1 MPLLPLTM
9 SEVRIV
15 LLGENVLLTNRV
27 GNFILG
33 RSAFETELHLPSVK
47 LHSERASGHVE
58 GRTVIIINTPHLYN
72 PHLSQ
77 EELTQRV
84 KECISLAHPGP
95 HVFLLVLQSEKF
107 THEQHDRVRSI
118 LETYSSLS
126 RKRSIVIT
134 TGEDHGFISEC
145 EFRHHRIQNVSKFSK
160 HQILQL
166 LEKIDAV
173 VKETGR
179 SALQEKKHS
188 GTLRRH
194 QEHLSEKTLKE
205 QLEESKVSDLR
216 IILLGKSLTDTGS
229 VGNRILGTTA
239 FGTEGSRHS
248 VSLQCERV
256 RGHVKGRSITIVNAP
271 HLFQQNLSNHQFTQ
285 CIQECA
291 SLSDPGPHVIML
303 IVQPE
308 DFTEADKR
316 RVDRILS
323 DLSEDAHNYTMVL
336 TTKNIEIG
344 TSVDQDQETVLQ
356 EIIAECNYKHLNFSE
371 CSQDALLKKMEEM
384 VKVNKGNLICEI
396 YEEADSAVSQKPSEQ
411 FRGQLEHQETVTL
424 GEHTKPKKRRKSGHA
439 RIKPKFDKIQQVGLK
454 LIKKERRKL
463 KETPH
468 LNLVLLGME
477 ELTASVSE
485 ILLGKKSSLVQSE
498 SSSECVVRKGEVC
511 GHLITL
517 VEMPTLYNT
526 RLSEQEVMRQTRHCV
541 SVCDPGVHAFFI
553 MVPEGL
559 TDEDKAEI
567 KMIQRVFGS
576 RINDHVI
583 FLINQQS
590 QKEQID
596 QTLQSVIKT
605 YGGRSRFY
613 SSKTKADDLFFC
625 VKDLLKNNNNRPY
638 TMAMYADAQVETQL
652 QYKRENENLQQQV
665 TEFKTRTQTEDLSKS
680 PDALRIVLLGKTGVG
695 KSASGNTI
703 LGKNAFKKMMSLQ
716 SITTA
721 CQKETVELG
730 GRRITVIDTPG
741 LFDTNIN
748 NEETKKEIVKCI
760 SMAAPGPHVFL
771 LVLRIGQRFTQEEI
785 EAVNIIE
792 KTFGRKANT
801 YTIVLFT
808 CGDLLN
814 EQPFE
819 QFIQTAGP
827 ELNKLLWACGKRY
840 QVFNNSDNCSNTQV
854 SELLDKIDSMVKV
867 NGGGCYTNQM
877 FQEAE
882 ETLEK
887 EKERILK
894 EREEQIEREK
904 EELKTKHEA
913 EMEDMRREI
922 QEQKERQEA
931 EERRKEE
938 EFKQREEQIKRDME
952 KREQQAREDF
962 QKRREEDDTK
972 MKEWMQQINTEREEN
987 RKQWERQRW
996 EDQKQ
1001 RDQEEEER
1009 RRREQEWKEKQRAEN
1024 ERFQKEKEEMKIH
1037 KEEELKKLQQEY
1049 EQKAAE
1055 EERRRRDLEEK
1066 IKDAE
1071 ESKKKELRDLQSSQ
1085 QREWEQRMKEEEEK
1099 RNKQQEVWEERI
1111 AAMEDEWHSDQIRK
1125 ESQYEQE
1132 RQKEQ
1137 EDRDLREKER
1147 KEKEE
1152 QEKKRIENELNEKI
1166 RIMEEQLKA
1175 QREKDE
1181 RERKEKEE
1189 EHKKEM
1195 EEKLQKQQEDFRK
1208 EKEEE
1213 ERKRKEEEERNLAF
1227 ITEQHKKELETQK
1240 AQTEAAAR
1248 KQAEEEFKTQFDEK
1262 VKQAEEEFKTQ
1273 FDEKVK
1279 QAEEEFEAQLDEKV
1293 KQAEEE
1299 FKAQLDAEVKEA
1311 KHEGFEEGCAHVES
1325 ERTTPGRVVDQI
1337 VKAWY

>member
-1 MPLLPLTM
+1 MASSKGFLCPKRCKSMPISPPTM

-15 LLGENVLLTNRV
+15 LLGENVLLTSRV

-58 GRTVIIINTPHLYN
+58 GRTVIIINTPHLYNPHLSQEELAQRVKECISLAHPGPHVFLLVLQSEKFTHEQHDRVRSILETYSPLSRKRSIVITTGEDHGFISECEFRHHRIQNVSKFNKHQVLQLLWKIDAVVKETGGSALQEKKHSGTPRRHQEHLSEKTAKTVKEQLEESKVSEVRIVLLGENVLLTNRVGNFILGRSAFETELHFPSVKLHSERASGHVAERTVIIINTPHLYN

-118 LETYSSLS
+118 LETYSPLS

-145 EFRHHRIQNVSKFSK
+145 EFRHHRIQNVSKFNK
-160 HQILQL
+160 HQVLQL
-166 LEKIDAV
+166 LWEIYAV
-173 VKETGR
+173 VNETGG

-194 QEHLSEKTLKE
+194 QEHLSEKTVKE
-205 QLEESKVSDLR
+205 NLEESK
-216 IILLGKSLTDTGS
+216 
-229 VGNRILGTTA
+229 
-239 FGTEGSRHS
+239 E
-248 VSLQCERV
+248 
-256 RGHVKGRSITIVNAP
+256 
-271 HLFQQNLSNHQFTQ
+271 
-285 CIQECA
+285 
-291 SLSDPGPHVIML
+291 
-303 IVQPE
+303 
-308 DFTEADKR
+308 
-316 RVDRILS
+316 
-323 DLSEDAHNYTMVL
+323 
-336 TTKNIEIG
+336 
-344 TSVDQDQETVLQ
+344 
-356 EIIAECNYKHLNFSE
+356 
-371 CSQDALLKKMEEM
+371 
-384 VKVNKGNLICEI
+384 
-396 YEEADSAVSQKPSEQ
+396 
-411 FRGQLEHQETVTL
+411 
-424 GEHTKPKKRRKSGHA
+424 
-439 RIKPKFDKIQQVGLK
+439 
-454 LIKKERRKL
+454 L

-517 VEMPTLYNT
+517 VEMPALYNT
-526 RLSEQEVMRQTRHCV
+526 RLSEQEVMRLTRHCV

-553 MVPEGL
+553 MVPGGL
-559 TDEDKAEI
+559 SDEDKAEI
-567 KMIQRVFGS
+567 QMIQRVFS
-576 RINDHVI
+576 SSINNHVI

-605 YGGRSRFY
+605 HGGRSRFY
-613 SSKTKADDLFFC
+613 SSKTKADDLFIC

-638 TMAMYADAQVETQL
+638 TMAMYNDAQVETQL
-652 QYKRENENLQQQV
+652 RYKREIENLQQQV

-680 PDALRIVLLGKTGVG
+680 PEALRIVLLGKTGVG

-703 LGKNAFKKMMSLQ
+703 LGKNVFKEMMSLQ
-716 SITTA
+716 SVTTA
-721 CQKETVELG
+721 CQKETVELS

-741 LFDTNIN
+741 LFDTNTD
-748 NEETKKEIVKCI
+748 NEETKREIVKCI

-771 LVLRIGQRFTQEEI
+771 LVLRIGQRFTQEET
-785 EAVNIIE
+785 EVVKFIE
-792 KTFGRKANT
+792 KTFGIKSNT

-808 CGDLLN
+808 WGDQLN
-814 EQPFE
+814 EQTFE
-819 QFIQTAGP
+819 QYMKIAEP
-827 ELNKLLWACGKRY
+827 ELNKLLLACGKRY
-840 QVFNNSDNCSNTQV
+840 QVFNNCDKSSNTQV
-854 SELLDKIDSMVKV
+854 SELLDKIDLMVKV
-867 NGGGCYTNQM
+867 NGRGYYTNQM
-877 FQEAE
+877 FQEVE
-882 ETLEK
+882 EALEE

-913 EMEDMRREI
+913 EMEDMRREM
-922 QEQKERQEA
+922 QKQKERQEA
-931 EERRKEE
+931 EERRQEE
-938 EFKQREEQIKRDME
+938 EFKQREEQIKREME
-952 KREQQAREDF
+952 KREQQVRQDF
-962 QKRREEDDTK
+962 QKRREDDDMK
-972 MKEWMQQINTEREEN
+972 MKEWMQQINREREEN
-987 RKQWERQRW
+987 RKQWERKRQ

-1009 RRREQEWKEKQRAEN
+1009 RRKEQEWKEKQRAEN
-1024 ERFQKEKEEMKIH
+1024 EKFQREKEEMKIH
-1037 KEEELKKLQQEY
+1037 EEKELKKLQQEY

-1055 EERRRRDLEEK
+1055 EDRRRRDLEEK

-1071 ESKKKELRDLQSSQ
+1071 ESKKKELQDLQFSQ
-1085 QREWEQRMKEEEEK
+1085 QREWEQRMREEEEK

-1132 RQKEQ
+1132 RQKEM
-1137 EDRDLREKER
+1137 EERDLREKER

-1152 QEKKRIENELNEKI
+1152 QEKKRRENDFNEKI
-1166 RIMEEQLKA
+1166 RNMEEQLKA

-1189 EHKKEM
+1189 ELKKEM
-1195 EEKLQKQQEDFRK
+1195 EEKLRKQQEDFRK

-1213 ERKRKEEEERNLAF
+1213 ERKHKEEEERNLAF

-1248 KQAEEEFKTQFDEK
+1248 KQAEEEFK
-1262 VKQAEEEFKTQ
+1262 
-1273 FDEKVK
+1273 
-1279 QAEEEFEAQLDEKV
+1279 
-1293 KQAEEE
+1293 
-1299 FKAQLDAEVKEA
+1299 AQLDAEVKEA
-1311 KHEGFEEGCAHVES
+1311 KCKGFAEGRAHVES
-1325 ERTTPGRVVDQI
+1325 ERTTPGRAIDGFI
-1337 VKAWY
+1337 NYFY

>member
-1 MPLLPLTM
+1 MGVLRVPAQNCAIGFLSPKRCRSLPILPPTM

-33 RSAFETELHLPSVK
+33 RSAFETELHFPSVK

-72 PHLSQ
+72 PDLSQ
-77 EELTQRV
+77 EELAQRV

-107 THEQHDRVRSI
+107 TREQHDRVRSI
-118 LETYSSLS
+118 LETYSPLS
-126 RKRSIVIT
+126 RKRSIMIT

-145 EFRHHRIQNVSKFSK
+145 EFRHHRIQNVSKFNK
-160 HQILQL
+160 HQVLQL
-166 LEKIDAV
+166 LWKIDAV
-173 VKETGR
+173 VKETGG
-179 SALQEKKHS
+179 SVLQEKKHS

-194 QEHLSEKTLKE
+194 QEHLSEKTVKE

-216 IILLGKSLTDTGS
+216 IILLGKSLSNTGS
-229 VGNRILGTTA
+229 VGNCILGTTA
-239 FGTEGSRHS
+239 FETEGSRHS
-248 VSLQCERV
+248 VSLQCGRV

-271 HLFQQNLSNHQFTQ
+271 HLFQQTLSSHQLTQ
-285 CIQECA
+285 CIKECV
-291 SLSDPGPHVIML
+291 SLSAPGPHVIML

-308 DFTEADKR
+308 YFTEADKR

-323 DLSEDAHNYTMVL
+323 YLSEEAHNYTMVL

-344 TSVDQDQETVLQ
+344 TSVDQDQETVIQ
-356 EIIAECNYKHLNFSE
+356 EIIAECNYRHLNFSE
-371 CSQDALLKKMEEM
+371 CSQDDLVKKMEEM
-384 VKVNKGNLICEI
+384 VKVNKGNLICEV
-396 YEEADSAVSQKPSEQ
+396 YEEADSTVGQKPSEQ
-411 FRGQLEHQETVTL
+411 FRGQLENQETVTL
-424 GEHTKPKKRRKSGHA
+424 GEHTKPKKRGLFGRA
-439 RIKPKFDKIQQVGLK
+439 RTQPAFGKHKQVESS
-454 LIKKERRKL
+454 LIKKEHRKL
-463 KETPH
+463 KH

-477 ELTASVSE
+477 ALTASVSK
-485 ILLGKKSSLVQSE
+485 ILLGKKFSLFQSE
-498 SSSECVVRKGEVC
+498 SSSKCVVRKGKVS
-511 GHLITL
+511 GYLIKL
-517 VEMPTLYNT
+517 VEMPALSNT
-526 RLSEQEVMRQTRHCV
+526 RLSEQEVMRLTRHCV

-553 MVPEGL
+553 MVPGGL
-559 TDEDKAEI
+559 SDEDKAEI
-567 KMIQRVFGS
+567 KMIQRVFSS

-605 YGGRSRFY
+605 HGGQYRFY
-613 SSKTKADDLFFC
+613 SSKTKADDLFIC
-625 VKDLLKNNNNRPY
+625 VEDLLKNNNNRPY
-638 TMAMYADAQVETQL
+638 TMAMYNDAQVETQL
-652 QYKRENENLQQQV
+652 RYKREIENLQQQV
-665 TEFKTRTQTEDLSKS
+665 TELKRRTQTEDLSKS

-703 LGKNAFKKMMSLQ
+703 LGKNVFKEMMSFQ
-716 SITTA
+716 SVTTA

-748 NEETKKEIVKCI
+748 NEETKREIVKCI

-771 LVLRIGQRFTQEEI
+771 LVLRIGRFTPEER
-785 EAVNIIE
+785 EAVKFIE
-792 KTFGRKANT
+792 DTFGIKSNT
-801 YTIVLFT
+801 YTIILFT
-808 CGDLLN
+808 WGDQLN

-819 QFIQTAGP
+819 QYMKTAGR
-827 ELNKLLWACGKRY
+827 ELNKLLSACGKRY
-840 QVFNNSDNCSNTQV
+840 QVFNNRDKSSNTQV

-877 FQEAE
+877 FQEVE
-882 ETLEK
+882 EALEE

-913 EMEDMRREI
+913 EMEDMKREM
-922 QEQKERQEA
+922 QEQKERQKA
-931 EERRKEE
+931 EERKKEV

-952 KREQQAREDF
+952 KREQQVREDF
-962 QKRREEDDTK
+962 QKRKEDDDMK
-972 MKEWMQQINTEREEN
+972 MKEWMQQINREREEN
-987 RKQWERQRW
+987 RKQWESQRQ
-996 EDQKQ
+996 EDQKR

-1009 RRREQEWKEKQRAEN
+1009 RKREQEWKEKQRAEN
-1024 ERFQKEKEEMKIH
+1024 EKFQKEIEEMKIQ
-1037 KEEELKKLQQEY
+1037 KANELKKLLQEY

-1055 EERRRRDLEEK
+1055 EDRRRKDLEEK

-1071 ESKKKELRDLQSSQ
+1071 ESKKKELRDLQLSQ
-1085 QREWEQRMKEEEEK
+1085 QREWEQRMREEEEK
-1099 RNKQQEVWEERI
+1099 RNKEQKVWEERI
-1111 AAMEDEWHSDQIRK
+1111 AAKDKWSLEQIRK
-1125 ESQYEQE
+1125 QKQYEWE
-1132 RQKEQ
+1132 RQKEK
-1137 EDRDLREKER
+1137 EERDLREKER

-1152 QEKKRIENELNEKI
+1152 QEKKRIENDFNEKI
-1166 RIMEEQLKA
+1166 RNMEEQLKA

-1181 RERKEKEE
+1181 RERKEKAEE
-1189 EHKKEM
+1189 LKKEM

-1213 ERKRKEEEERNLAF
+1213 ERKHKEEEERNLAF

-1248 KQAEEEFKTQFDEK
+1248 KQAEEEFKTQ
-1262 VKQAEEEFKTQ
+1262 
-1273 FDEKVK
+1273 
-1279 QAEEEFEAQLDEKV
+1279 LDEK
-1293 KQAEEE
+1293 
-1299 FKAQLDAEVKEA
+1299 VKEA
-1311 KHEGFEEGCAHVES
+1311 KHEGFEAGRAHVES
-1325 ERTTPGRVVDQI
+1325 ERTTPGRVVDRI
-1337 VKAWY
+1337 VNACSSKKEKKKDE

>member
-1 MPLLPLTM
+1 MASSEGFLSPKRWRSLPIFPLTM

-118 LETYSSLS
+118 LETYSPLS

-145 EFRHHRIQNVSKFSK
+145 EFRHHRIQNVSKFNK
-160 HQILQL
+160 HQVLQL
-166 LEKIDAV
+166 LEKINAV
-173 VKETGR
+173 VNETGG

-194 QEHLSEKTLKE
+194 QEHLSEKTVKE
-205 QLEESKVSDLR
+205 NLEESK
-216 IILLGKSLTDTGS
+216 
-229 VGNRILGTTA
+229 
-239 FGTEGSRHS
+239 E
-248 VSLQCERV
+248 
-256 RGHVKGRSITIVNAP
+256 
-271 HLFQQNLSNHQFTQ
+271 
-285 CIQECA
+285 
-291 SLSDPGPHVIML
+291 
-303 IVQPE
+303 
-308 DFTEADKR
+308 
-316 RVDRILS
+316 
-323 DLSEDAHNYTMVL
+323 
-336 TTKNIEIG
+336 
-344 TSVDQDQETVLQ
+344 
-356 EIIAECNYKHLNFSE
+356 
-371 CSQDALLKKMEEM
+371 
-384 VKVNKGNLICEI
+384 
-396 YEEADSAVSQKPSEQ
+396 
-411 FRGQLEHQETVTL
+411 
-424 GEHTKPKKRRKSGHA
+424 
-439 RIKPKFDKIQQVGLK
+439 
-454 LIKKERRKL
+454 L

-477 ELTASVSE
+477 ALTASVSE
-485 ILLGKKSSLVQSE
+485 ILLGKKFSLVQSE

-517 VEMPTLYNT
+517 VEMPALYNT
-526 RLSEQEVMRQTRHCV
+526 RLSEQEVMRLTRHCV

-559 TDEDKAEI
+559 SDEDKAEI
-567 KMIQRVFGS
+567 QMIQRVFGS

-590 QKEQID
+590 QKKQID

-613 SSKTKADDLFFC
+613 SSKTKADDLFIC
-625 VKDLLKNNNNRPY
+625 VKDLLKNNNNRLY

-652 QYKRENENLQQQV
+652 QYKREIENLQQQV
-665 TEFKTRTQTEDLSKS
+665 TELKRRTQTEDLSKS

-703 LGKNAFKKMMSLQ
+703 LGKNVFEEMI
-716 SITTA
+716 SIQPVTTA
-721 CQKETVELG
+721 CQKEIVELG

-741 LFDTNIN
+741 LFNTNTD
-748 NEETKKEIVKCI
+748 NEETRKEIVKCI

-771 LVLRIGQRFTQEEI
+771 LVLRIGQRFTQEER
-785 EAVNIIE
+785 EAVNITE
-792 KTFGRKANT
+792 KTFGRKSNT

-808 CGDLLN
+808 WGDVLKG
-814 EQPFE
+814 QPFE
-819 QFIQTAGP
+819 QYMKSAGP
-827 ELNKLLWACGKRY
+827 ELNKLLSACGKRY
-840 QVFNNSDNCSNTQV
+840 QVFNNRDKSSNTQV
-854 SELLDKIDSMVKV
+854 SELLDKIDLMVKV
-867 NGGGCYTNQM
+867 NGGGCYTIKM
-877 FQEAE
+877 FQEVE
-882 ETLEK
+882 ETPEE

-913 EMEDMRREI
+913 EMEDMRREM
-922 QEQKERQEA
+922 QKQKERQKA

-938 EFKQREEQIKRDME
+938 EFKQREQQIKRDME
-952 KREQQAREDF
+952 KREQQVREDF
-962 QKRREEDDTK
+962 QKRKEEDDMK
-972 MKEWMQQINTEREEN
+972 MKEWMQQINREREEN
-987 RKQWERQRW
+987 RKQWERKRQ

-1009 RRREQEWKEKQRAEN
+1009 RRKEQEWKEKQTAEN
-1024 ERFQKEKEEMKIH
+1024 ENLEKEKEEMKIH

-1055 EERRRRDLEEK
+1055 EDRRRRDLEEK
-1066 IKDAE
+1066 IKEAE
-1071 ESKKKELRDLQSSQ
+1071 ESKKKELQDLQLSQ
-1085 QREWEQRMKEEEEK
+1085 QREWEQRIREEEEK

-1111 AAMEDEWHSDQIRK
+1111 AAMDKWNLELIRK
-1125 ESQYEQE
+1125 QKQYEWE
-1132 RQKEQ
+1132 RQKEK
-1137 EDRDLREKER
+1137 EERDLREKER

-1152 QEKKRIENELNEKI
+1152 QERKRTENDFNEKI
-1166 RIMEEQLKA
+1166 RNMEEQLKA

-1195 EEKLQKQQEDFRK
+1195 EEKLRKQQEDFRK

-1213 ERKRKEEEERNLAF
+1213 ERRYKVMERNVEYIKKL
-1227 ITEQHKKELETQK
+1227 HKKELETQK
-1240 AQTEAAAR
+1240 AQREAAR
-1248 KQAEEEFKTQFDEK
+1248 
-1262 VKQAEEEFKTQ
+1262 
-1273 FDEKVK
+1273 
-1279 QAEEEFEAQLDEKV
+1279 

-1311 KHEGFEEGCAHVES
+1311 MRKGFAEGRAHIES
-1325 ERTTPGRVVDQI
+1325 ERTTPGRLVDQI
-1337 VKAWY
+1337 INAWY

>member
-1 MPLLPLTM
+1 MPISPPTM

-15 LLGENVLLTNRV
+15 LLGENVLLTSRV

-72 PHLSQ
+72 PDLSQ
-77 EELTQRV
+77 EELAQRV

-118 LETYSSLS
+118 LETYSPLS

-145 EFRHHRIQNVSKFSK
+145 EFRHHRIQNVSKFNK
-160 HQILQL
+160 HQVLQL
-166 LEKIDAV
+166 LWKIDAV
-173 VKETGR
+173 VKETGGSVLQEKKHSGTLR
-179 SALQEKKHS
+179 RHQEHLSEKTAKTVKENLEESKVSEVRIVLLGENVLLTNRVGNFILGRSAFETELHFSSVKLHSERASGHVAERTVIIINTPHLYNPHLSQEELTQRFKECISLAHPGPHVFLLVLQSEKFTHEQHDRVRSILETYSPLSRKRSIVITTGEDHGFISECEFRHHRIQNVSKFNKHQVLQLLWEIYAVVNETGGSALQEKKHS

-194 QEHLSEKTLKE
+194 QEHLSEKTVKE
-205 QLEESKVSDLR
+205 NLEESK
-216 IILLGKSLTDTGS
+216 
-229 VGNRILGTTA
+229 
-239 FGTEGSRHS
+239 E
-248 VSLQCERV
+248 
-256 RGHVKGRSITIVNAP
+256 
-271 HLFQQNLSNHQFTQ
+271 
-285 CIQECA
+285 
-291 SLSDPGPHVIML
+291 
-303 IVQPE
+303 
-308 DFTEADKR
+308 
-316 RVDRILS
+316 
-323 DLSEDAHNYTMVL
+323 
-336 TTKNIEIG
+336 
-344 TSVDQDQETVLQ
+344 
-356 EIIAECNYKHLNFSE
+356 
-371 CSQDALLKKMEEM
+371 
-384 VKVNKGNLICEI
+384 
-396 YEEADSAVSQKPSEQ
+396 
-411 FRGQLEHQETVTL
+411 
-424 GEHTKPKKRRKSGHA
+424 
-439 RIKPKFDKIQQVGLK
+439 
-454 LIKKERRKL
+454 L

-477 ELTASVSE
+477 ELTASVSK

-511 GHLITL
+511 GYLITL
-517 VEMPTLYNT
+517 VEMPALYNT

-553 MVPEGL
+553 MVPGGL
-559 TDEDKAEI
+559 SDEHKAEI
-567 KMIQRVFGS
+567 KMIQRVFS
-576 RINDHVI
+576 SSINNHVI

-605 YGGRSRFY
+605 HGGRSRFY
-613 SSKTKADDLFFC
+613 SSKTKADDLFIC
-625 VKDLLKNNNNRPY
+625 VKDLLKNNNNRLY

-652 QYKRENENLQQQV
+652 QYKREIENLQQQV
-665 TEFKTRTQTEDLSKS
+665 TELKRRTQTEDLSKS

-703 LGKNAFKKMMSLQ
+703 LGKNAFKEMMSLQ
-716 SITTA
+716 SVTTV

-741 LFDTNIN
+741 LFNTNIN
-748 NEETKKEIVKCI
+748 NEETKREIVKCI

-771 LVLRIGQRFTQEEI
+771 LVLRIGQRFTQEET
-785 EAVNIIE
+785 EVVKFIE
-792 KTFGRKANT
+792 KTFGIKSNT

-808 CGDLLN
+808 CGDQLN
-814 EQPFE
+814 EQTFE
-819 QFIQTAGP
+819 QYMKIAEP
-827 ELNKLLWACGKRY
+827 ELNKLLSACGKRY
-840 QVFNNSDNCSNTQV
+840 QVFSNSDKSSNTQV
-854 SELLDKIDSMVKV
+854 SELLDKIDLMVKV
-867 NGGGCYTNQM
+867 NGRGYYTNEM
-877 FQEAE
+877 FQEVE
-882 ETLEK
+882 EALEE

-913 EMEDMRREI
+913 EMEDMRREM
-922 QEQKERQEA
+922 QKQKERQEA
-931 EERRKEE
+931 EERRQEE

-952 KREQQAREDF
+952 KREQQVRQDF
-962 QKRREEDDTK
+962 QKRREDDDMK
-972 MKEWMQQINTEREEN
+972 MKEWMQQINREREEN
-987 RKQWERQRW
+987 RKQWERKRQ

-1009 RRREQEWKEKQRAEN
+1009 RRKEQEWKEKQRAEN
-1024 ERFQKEKEEMKIH
+1024 EKFQREKEEMKIQ
-1037 KEEELKKLQQEY
+1037 KEKELKKLQQEY

-1055 EERRRRDLEEK
+1055 EDRRRRDLEEK

-1071 ESKKKELRDLQSSQ
+1071 ESKKKELQDLQLSQ
-1085 QREWEQRMKEEEEK
+1085 QREWEQRMREEEEK

-1125 ESQYEQE
+1125 ERQYEWE
-1132 RQKEQ
+1132 RQKEM
-1137 EDRDLREKER
+1137 EERDLREKER

-1152 QEKKRIENELNEKI
+1152 QEKKRIENDFNEKI
-1166 RIMEEQLKA
+1166 RNMEEQLKA

-1189 EHKKEM
+1189 ELKKEI
-1195 EEKLQKQQEDFRK
+1195 EEKLRKQQEDFRK

-1213 ERKRKEEEERNLAF
+1213 ERKHKEEEERNLAF

-1240 AQTEAAAR
+1240 AQREAAAR
-1248 KQAEEEFKTQFDEK
+1248 
-1262 VKQAEEEFKTQ
+1262 
-1273 FDEKVK
+1273 
-1279 QAEEEFEAQLDEKV
+1279 

-1311 KHEGFEEGCAHVES
+1311 KRKGFEEGRAHVES
-1325 ERTTPGRVVDQI
+1325 ERTRPGRAIDGFI
-1337 VKAWY
+1337 NYFY

>member
-1 MPLLPLTM
+1 M

-118 LETYSSLS
+118 LETYSPLS

-145 EFRHHRIQNVSKFSK
+145 EFRHHRIQNVSKFNK
-160 HQILQL
+160 HQVLQL
-166 LEKIDAV
+166 LEKINAV
-173 VKETGR
+173 VNETGG

-194 QEHLSEKTLKE
+194 QEHLSEKTVKE
-205 QLEESKVSDLR
+205 NLEESKVSDLR
-216 IILLGKSLTDTGS
+216 IILLGKSLSNTGS
-229 VGNRILGTTA
+229 VGNYILGTTA
-239 FGTEGSRHS
+239 FETEGSRHS
-248 VSLQCERV
+248 VSFQCGRV
-256 RGHVKGRSITIVNAP
+256 SGHVKGRSITIVNAS
-271 HLFQQNLSNHQFTQ
+271 HLFQQTLSNHQLTQ
-285 CIQECA
+285 CFKECV
-291 SLSDPGPHVIML
+291 SLSAPGPHVIML

-308 DFTEADKR
+308 DFTEAGKR

-323 DLSEDAHNYTMVL
+323 DLSEEAHNYTMVL
-336 TTKNIEIG
+336 TRKNIEMS
-344 TSVDQDQETVLQ
+344 TSVAQDQETVLQ
-356 EIIAECNYKHLNFSE
+356 EIIAKCNYRHLNFSG
-371 CSQDALLKKMEEM
+371 CSQDALVKKMEET
-384 VKVNKGNLICEI
+384 VKVNKGNLICEV
-396 YEEADSAVSQKPSEQ
+396 YEEADSAVGQKPSEQ
-411 FRGQLEHQETVTL
+411 FRGQLENQETVTL
-424 GEHTKPKKRRKSGHA
+424 GEHTKPKKRGLLDHA
-439 RIKPKFDKIQQVGLK
+439 GIKPAFDKIKQIGLN
-454 LIKKERRKL
+454 LIKKEHRKL

-477 ELTASVSE
+477 ALTASVSE
-485 ILLGKKSSLVQSE
+485 ILLGKKFSLVQSE

-517 VEMPTLYNT
+517 VEMPALYNT
-526 RLSEQEVMRQTRHCV
+526 RLSEQEVMRLTRHCV

-559 TDEDKAEI
+559 SDEDKAEI
-567 KMIQRVFGS
+567 QMIQRVFGS

-590 QKEQID
+590 QKKQID

-613 SSKTKADDLFFC
+613 SSKTKADDLFIC
-625 VKDLLKNNNNRPY
+625 VKDLLKNNNNRLY

-652 QYKRENENLQQQV
+652 QYKREIENLQQQV
-665 TEFKTRTQTEDLSKS
+665 TELKRRTQTEDLSKS

-703 LGKNAFKKMMSLQ
+703 LGKNVFEEMI
-716 SITTA
+716 SIQPVTTA
-721 CQKETVELG
+721 CQKEIVELG

-741 LFDTNIN
+741 LFNTNTD
-748 NEETKKEIVKCI
+748 NEETRKEIVKCI

-771 LVLRIGQRFTQEEI
+771 LVLRIGQRFTQEER
-785 EAVNIIE
+785 EAVNITE
-792 KTFGRKANT
+792 KTFGRKSNT

-808 CGDLLN
+808 WGDVLKG
-814 EQPFE
+814 QPFE
-819 QFIQTAGP
+819 QYMKSAGP
-827 ELNKLLWACGKRY
+827 ELNKLLSACGKRY
-840 QVFNNSDNCSNTQV
+840 QVFNNRDKSSNTQV
-854 SELLDKIDSMVKV
+854 SELLDKIDLMVKV
-867 NGGGCYTNQM
+867 NGGGCYTIKM
-877 FQEAE
+877 FQEVE
-882 ETLEK
+882 ETPEE

-913 EMEDMRREI
+913 EMEDMRREM
-922 QEQKERQEA
+922 QKQKERQKA

-938 EFKQREEQIKRDME
+938 EFKQREQQIKRDME
-952 KREQQAREDF
+952 KREQQVREDF
-962 QKRREEDDTK
+962 QKRKEEDDMK
-972 MKEWMQQINTEREEN
+972 MKEWMQQINREREEN
-987 RKQWERQRW
+987 RKQWERKRQ

-1009 RRREQEWKEKQRAEN
+1009 RRKEQEWKEKQTAEN
-1024 ERFQKEKEEMKIH
+1024 ENLEKEKEEMKIH

-1055 EERRRRDLEEK
+1055 EDRRRRDLEEK
-1066 IKDAE
+1066 IKEAE
-1071 ESKKKELRDLQSSQ
+1071 ESKKKELQDLQLSQ
-1085 QREWEQRMKEEEEK
+1085 QREWEQRIREEEEK

-1111 AAMEDEWHSDQIRK
+1111 AAMDKWNLELIRK
-1125 ESQYEQE
+1125 QKQYEWE
-1132 RQKEQ
+1132 RQKEK
-1137 EDRDLREKER
+1137 EERDLREKER

-1152 QEKKRIENELNEKI
+1152 QERKRTENDFNEKI
-1166 RIMEEQLKA
+1166 RNMEEQLKA

-1195 EEKLQKQQEDFRK
+1195 EEKLRKQQEDFRK

-1213 ERKRKEEEERNLAF
+1213 ERRYKVMERNVEYIKKL
-1227 ITEQHKKELETQK
+1227 HKKELETQK
-1240 AQTEAAAR
+1240 AQREAAR
-1248 KQAEEEFKTQFDEK
+1248 
-1262 VKQAEEEFKTQ
+1262 
-1273 FDEKVK
+1273 
-1279 QAEEEFEAQLDEKV
+1279 

-1311 KHEGFEEGCAHVES
+1311 MRKGFAEGRAHIES
-1325 ERTTPGRVVDQI
+1325 ERTTPGRLVDQI
-1337 VKAWY
+1337 INAWY

>member
-1 MPLLPLTM
+1 MASSKGFLSPKRCRSLPITPPTM

-15 LLGENVLLTNRV
+15 LLGENVLLTSRV

-33 RSAFETELHLPSVK
+33 RSAFETELHFSSVK
-47 LHSERASGHVE
+47 LYSERASGHVE

-118 LETYSSLS
+118 LETYSPLS

-145 EFRHHRIQNVSKFSK
+145 EFRHHRIQNVSKFNK
-160 HQILQL
+160 HQVLQL
-166 LEKIDAV
+166 LGKIDAV
-173 VKETGR
+173 VKETGG

-188 GTLRRH
+188 GTLKRP
-194 QEHLSEKTLKE
+194 QEHLSEKTVKE
-205 QLEESKVSDLR
+205 KLEESK
-216 IILLGKSLTDTGS
+216 
-229 VGNRILGTTA
+229 
-239 FGTEGSRHS
+239 E
-248 VSLQCERV
+248 
-256 RGHVKGRSITIVNAP
+256 
-271 HLFQQNLSNHQFTQ
+271 
-285 CIQECA
+285 
-291 SLSDPGPHVIML
+291 
-303 IVQPE
+303 
-308 DFTEADKR
+308 
-316 RVDRILS
+316 
-323 DLSEDAHNYTMVL
+323 
-336 TTKNIEIG
+336 
-344 TSVDQDQETVLQ
+344 
-356 EIIAECNYKHLNFSE
+356 
-371 CSQDALLKKMEEM
+371 
-384 VKVNKGNLICEI
+384 
-396 YEEADSAVSQKPSEQ
+396 
-411 FRGQLEHQETVTL
+411 
-424 GEHTKPKKRRKSGHA
+424 
-439 RIKPKFDKIQQVGLK
+439 
-454 LIKKERRKL
+454 L

-477 ELTASVSE
+477 ALTASVSK

-517 VEMPTLYNT
+517 VEMPALYNT
-526 RLSEQEVMRQTRHCV
+526 RLSEQEVMRLTRHCV
-541 SVCDPGVHAFFI
+541 SVCDPGVHVFFI
-553 MVPEGL
+553 MVSEGL
-559 TDEDKAEI
+559 TDEDNAEI
-567 KMIQRVFGS
+567 KMIQRVFSS

-583 FLINQQS
+583 FLINQQL

-605 YGGRSRFY
+605 HGGRSRFY
-613 SSKTKADDLFFC
+613 SSKTKADDLFIC
-625 VKDLLKNNNNRPY
+625 VKDLLENNNNRPY

-652 QYKRENENLQQQV
+652 QYKTEIENLQQQV
-665 TEFKTRTQTEDLSKS
+665 TELKRRTQTEDLSKS
-680 PDALRIVLLGKTGVG
+680 PDTLRIVLLGKTGVG

-703 LGKNAFKKMMSLQ
+703 LGKNVFDEMMSLQ
-716 SITTA
+716 SVTYV

-741 LFDTNIN
+741 LFDTNTD
-748 NEETKKEIVKCI
+748 NEETRKEIVKCI

-771 LVLRIGQRFTQEEI
+771 LVLKIGQRFTQEER
-785 EAVNIIE
+785 EAVKFIE
-792 KTFGRKANT
+792 KTFGRKSNT

-808 CGDLLN
+808 WVDVLN
-814 EQPFE
+814 EQTFE
-819 QFIQTAGP
+819 QFMKTAGP
-827 ELNKLLWACGKRY
+827 ELNKLLSACGKRY
-840 QVFNNSDNCSNTQV
+840 QVFSNRDNCSNTQV

-867 NGGGCYTNQM
+867 NGGGCYTNEM
-877 FQEAE
+877 FQEVE
-882 ETLEK
+882 EALEE

-904 EELKTKHEA
+904 EELKTKYEA
-913 EMEDMRREI
+913 EMEDMRREM
-922 QEQKERQEA
+922 QKQKERQEA

-962 QKRREEDDTK
+962 QKRREDDDMK
-972 MKEWMQQINTEREEN
+972 MKEWVQQINRESEEN
-987 RKQWERQRW
+987 RKQWERQRQ
-996 EDQKQ
+996 EDQKR

-1009 RRREQEWKEKQRAEN
+1009 KRREQEWKEQQRAEN
-1024 ERFQKEKEEMKIH
+1024 ENLEKEKEEMKIH
-1037 KEEELKKLQQEY
+1037 KEKELKKLQQEY

-1055 EERRRRDLEEK
+1055 EDRRRRDLEEK

-1071 ESKKKELRDLQSSQ
+1071 ESKKKELRDLQLSQ
-1085 QREWEQRMKEEEEK
+1085 QREWEQRMREEEEK

-1111 AAMEDEWHSDQIRK
+1111 AAMDKWSLELFRK
-1125 ESQYEQE
+1125 QNQYEWE
-1132 RQKEQ
+1132 RQKEK
-1137 EDRDLREKER
+1137 EARDLREKER

-1152 QEKKRIENELNEKI
+1152 QERKRIENDLNEKI
-1166 RIMEEQLKA
+1166 RNMEEQLKA

-1195 EEKLQKQQEDFRK
+1195 EEKLRKQQEDFRK

-1213 ERKRKEEEERNLAF
+1213 ERKHKEEEERNLAF

-1248 KQAEEEFKTQFDEK
+1248 KQAEEEFKAQLDAE

-1273 FDEKVK
+1273 LD
-1279 QAEEEFEAQLDEKV
+1279 AEV

-1299 FKAQLDAEVKEA
+1299 FKAHEEEEFKAHEEEECDDDDDDDDEKVKRAEEECDDDDEKVKEA
-1311 KHEGFEEGCAHVES
+1311 MRKGFEAGCAHVES
-1325 ERTTPGRVVDQI
+1325 KRTRAGRLVDRI
-1337 VKAWY
+1337 VKACSMKKEQKKTE

>member
-1 MPLLPLTM
+1 M

-15 LLGENVLLTNRV
+15 LLGENVLLANRV

-33 RSAFETELHLPSVK
+33 RSAFETELHFSSVK
-47 LHSERASGHVE
+47 LHTERASGHVA
-58 GRTVIIINTPHLYN
+58 GRTIIIINTPHLYN

-118 LETYSSLS
+118 LETYSPLS
-126 RKRSIVIT
+126 WKRSIVIT
-134 TGEDHGFISEC
+134 IGEDHGFISEC
-145 EFRHHRIQNVSKFSK
+145 EFRHHRIQNVSKFNK
-160 HQILQL
+160 HQVLQL
-166 LEKIDAV
+166 LWKIDAV
-173 VKETGR
+173 VKETGG

-188 GTLRRH
+188 GTLRRP
-194 QEHLSEKTLKE
+194 QEHLSEKTVKE

-216 IILLGKSLTDTGS
+216 IILLGKSLSDTGS
-229 VGNRILGTTA
+229 VGNYILGRSA
-239 FGTEGSRHS
+239 FGTEGSQHS
-248 VSLQCERV
+248 VSLQCGRV
-256 RGHVKGRSITIVNAP
+256 RGHVKGRTITIVNAP
-271 HLFQQNLSNHQFTQ
+271 HLFQQTLSSRQLTQ
-285 CIQECA
+285 CIKECV

-308 DFTEADKR
+308 DFTEAGKR

-323 DLSEDAHNYTMVL
+323 HLSEEAHNYTMVL
-336 TTKNIEIG
+336 TTKNIEIS
-344 TSVDQDQETVLQ
+344 TSVDQDQETVIQ
-356 EIIAECNYKHLNFSE
+356 EIIAKCNYRHLNFSE
-371 CSQDALLKKMEEM
+371 CSQDALVKKMEEM
-384 VKVNKGNLICEI
+384 VKVNKGNLICEV
-396 YEEADSAVSQKPSEQ
+396 YEEADSAVGQKPSEQ
-411 FRGQLEHQETVTL
+411 FRGQLENQETVTL
-424 GEHTKPKKRRKSGHA
+424 GEYFKTKIRGLFGQA
-439 RIKPKFDKIQQVGLK
+439 RTHPTCDKINQGGFSV
-454 LIKKERRKL
+454 IKKEHSEL
-463 KETPH
+463 KH

-477 ELTASVSE
+477 ELTASVSK
-485 ILLGKKSSLVQSE
+485 IFLGKKSSLVQSE

-517 VEMPTLYNT
+517 VEMPALYNT
-526 RLSEQEVMRQTRHCV
+526 LLSEQEVMCLTRHCV
-541 SVCDPGVHAFFI
+541 SVCDPGVHVFFI

-590 QKEQID
+590 QKKQID

-605 YGGRSRFY
+605 HGGRSRFY
-613 SSKTKADDLFFC
+613 SSKTKADDLFIC

-638 TMAMYADAQVETQL
+638 TMAMYNDAQVETQL
-652 QYKRENENLQQQV
+652 RYKREIENLQQQV
-665 TEFKTRTQTEDLSKS
+665 TELKRRTQTEDLSKS

-703 LGKNAFKKMMSLQ
+703 LGKNVFKEMMSFQ
-716 SITTA
+716 SVTTA
-721 CQKETVELG
+721 CQKETEELG

-760 SMAAPGPHVFL
+760 SMAAPGPHVLL
-771 LVLRIGQRFTQEEI
+771 LVLKIGQRYTQEER

-792 KTFGRKANT
+792 KTFDRKSNT

-808 CGDLLN
+808 WGDVLN
-814 EQPFE
+814 EHPFE
-819 QFIQTAGP
+819 QYMKTAGP
-827 ELNKLLWACGKRY
+827 ELNKLLSACGKRY
-840 QVFNNSDNCSNTQV
+840 QVFSNRDKSSNTQV

-867 NGGGCYTNQM
+867 NGGGCYTNEM
-877 FQEAE
+877 FQEVE
-882 ETLEK
+882 EALEE

-904 EELKTKHEA
+904 EELKTKHET
-913 EMEDMRREI
+913 EMEDMRREM
-922 QEQKERQEA
+922 QEQKERQKA

-938 EFKQREEQIKRDME
+938 EFQQREEQIKRDME
-952 KREQQAREDF
+952 KREQQVREDF
-962 QKRREEDDTK
+962 QKRREDDDMK
-972 MKEWMQQINTEREEN
+972 MKEWMQQINREREESK
-987 RKQWERQRW
+987 KQWERQRR

-1009 RRREQEWKEKQRAEN
+1009 KRKEQEWKEKQTAEN
-1024 ERFQKEKEEMKIH
+1024 TKFQKEKEEMKIQ

-1055 EERRRRDLEEK
+1055 EDRRRRDLEEK

-1071 ESKKKELRDLQSSQ
+1071 ESKKKELRDLQLSQ
-1085 QREWEQRMKEEEEK
+1085 QREWEQRMKEEER
-1099 RNKQQEVWEERI
+1099 RNKQQKVWEERI
-1111 AAMEDEWHSDQIRK
+1111 AAMDKWSLEQIRK
-1125 ESQYEQE
+1125 QRQYEWE
-1132 RQKEQ
+1132 RQKEK
-1137 EDRDLREKER
+1137 EERDLREKER

-1152 QEKKRIENELNEKI
+1152 QERKRIENELNEKI
-1166 RIMEEQLKA
+1166 RNMEEQLKA

-1189 EHKKEM
+1189 ELKKEM

-1213 ERKRKEEEERNLAF
+1213 ERKHKEEEERNLAF

-1248 KQAEEEFKTQFDEK
+1248 KQAEEEI
-1262 VKQAEEEFKTQ
+1262 
-1273 FDEKVK
+1273 
-1279 QAEEEFEAQLDEKV
+1279 
-1293 KQAEEE
+1293 
-1299 FKAQLDAEVKEA
+1299 KAQLDGK
-1311 KHEGFEEGCAHVES
+1311 S
-1325 ERTTPGRVVDQI
+1325 
-1337 VKAWY
+1337 